1 MNKINRRTL
10 KISAVFSIII
20 FILLCVTMALGGV
33 IAMFLYKSGILNGI
47 SPGIAILGFAG
58 SSVCIGYILSVLI
71 GKRILSSII
80 EISEATKEVAKGNF
94 SVVLSENA
102 RAEEVRAMAQNFNT
116 MTREL
121 DSMEIFRN
129 DFIDNVSHEF
139 KTPLS
144 AIEGYAT
151 LLQNRNLSED
161 RRQTYV
167 SEIIYSTRKLSALT
181 GNILQLSRLE
191 SQEMPVEKKH
201 FSLDE
206 QLRETILLFQQD
218 WDAKNVELDVDL
230 DTAEY
235 NGNPD
240 LLGQVWQNLLGNAIK
255 FIEPGGTIRVLM
267 YRKTREITVSVID
280 NGPGMDQE
288 TQTRIFEKFYQ
299 GDSSH
304 SVEGNGLGLTL
315 SKRIVELHGGKISVS
330 SIVGKGTTFTVT
342 LPCSQ

>member
-1 MNKINRRTL
+1 MNSINRRTL
-10 KISAVFSIII
+10 KISVMFSSIVFT
-20 FILLCVTMALGGV
+20 LLCVTMALGGM
-33 IAMFLYKSGILNGI
+33 IAMLLSKFGILNNL

-58 SSVCIGYILSVLI
+58 SSICIGFILSVLV

-80 EISEATKEVAKGNF
+80 EISEATKEVARGNF
-94 SVVLSENA
+94 SIILSEDA
-102 RAEEVRAMAQNFNT
+102 RAEEVRTMAHNFNT

-144 AIEGYAT
+144 AIQGYAT
-151 LLQNRNLSED
+151 LLQNKNLSED
-161 RRQTYV
+161 RRQAYV

-191 SQEMPVEKKH
+191 TQEIPIEKRS

-206 QLRETILLFQQD
+206 QIRETILLFQQD
-218 WDAKNVELDVDL
+218 WDAKAIDLDVDL

-235 NGNPD
+235 YGNPD
-240 LLGQVWQNLLGNAIK
+240 LLGQVWQNLISNAIK
-255 FIEPGGTIRVLM
+255 FIEPEGTIRVLL
-267 YRKTREITVSVID
+267 YHKKSEISISVAD

-288 TQTRIFEKFYQ
+288 TQKRIFEKFYQ

-304 SVEGNGLGLTL
+304 SIEGNGLGLTL
-315 SKRIVELHGGKISVS
+315 SKRIIELHGGQISVS
-330 SIVGKGTTFTVT
+330 SAAKKGTTFTVT
-342 LPCSQ
+342 LPC